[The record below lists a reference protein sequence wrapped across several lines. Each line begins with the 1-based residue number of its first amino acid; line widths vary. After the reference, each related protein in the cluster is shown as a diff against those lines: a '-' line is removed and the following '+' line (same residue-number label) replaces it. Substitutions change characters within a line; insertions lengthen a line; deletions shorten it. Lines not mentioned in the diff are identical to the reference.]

1 MLKKVLAVLLLCF
14 GLHWSDEARSSELKT
29 TTNPSTFGPLEETSE
44 GGGTDGWEEV
54 GHNDTT
60 FGMAAALYDDLE
72 NSATNGSE
80 TNSTIT
86 NDDDVDY
93 FGGEEAALVVAG
105 GEDKQNTSGNGN
117 STDYDL
123 YGNSTDSDLY
133 GNMTYDSEDNYTD
146 LQGNETIAVFIKKK
160 FHREVPVEAIAFL
173 GAVGAF
179 LVLLLIFFLYLNK
192 SLCFAECGGFPCIDR
207 IPQKEKTFS
216 KLDKQEMPTTLG
228 GTDKNKGQ
236 VAGSSYQY
244 DDDSSSDSDDDM
256 VKRYQDTLATHR
268 GSIRS
273 SVVSGKSA
281 HSRQS
286 QKSKA
291 DVAKDKQ
298 TEEPASLAEK
308 GQATHDVSPPGSGD
322 NSQRGAAEDLSPE
335 QQLSV
340 KSTSV
345 PDLDDQ
351 HTYENKAFLTEQS
364 ASLSGSEQALSATDR
379 TMSNDE
385 HLFDVSDLQG
395 DPPLISKCGSLEVS
409 FKYEAKR
416 GKMNVTIHQAR
427 EIPAKD
433 RGGASNVQVRM
444 MLLPTK
450 KQKFK
455 TKVKTGENPT
465 FDENF
470 SFSKIFPDDVHGM
483 GIRVRLYGL
492 ERMRRERMIGESIV
506 GFASLNLDEETT
518 HWMVLEPRSNLSH
531 GDSGFDVSSLS
542 RSDSASS
549 TQSLQHGGMP
559 ELLIGLAYNG
569 TTGRLSVEVI
579 KGSNFRNMAMNRAPD
594 TYVKLT
600 LMSPTGQELQRCK
613 TSVRR
618 GQPNPLFKE
627 TFMFQVALFQLP
639 EVTLMVSVYNK
650 KSMKKKEMIGWFSL
664 GMNCSG
670 EEEGSHWSD
679 MRESKGEQVCR
690 WHVLLES

>member
-1 MLKKVLAVLLLCF
+1 MLKKVLAVLLLCC
-14 GLHWSDEARSSELKT
+14 GLHWTDEVSRNSTSIHRKT
-29 TTNPSTFGPLEETSE
+29 TVVPSTAGHSTETSNVGVSDTGEE
-44 GGGTDGWEEV
+44 GGPDVTSVGTV
-54 GHNDTT
+54 TT
-60 FGMAAALYDDLE
+60 LSDD
-72 NSATNGSE
+72 NQNNVTNGSE
-80 TNSTIT
+80 VSSAIT
-86 NDDDVDY
+86 NDEDVDY
-93 FGGEEAALVVAG
+93 VDGEEASLVVAAG
-105 GEDKQNTSGNGN
+105 AGDKHNTSWGGNSTDGN

-123 YGNSTDSDLY
+123 YGNT
-133 GNMTYDSEDNYTD
+133 TYDYEDNYTD
-146 LQGNETIAVFIKKK
+146 LFSNDSIGVFIKKK
-160 FHREVPVEAIAFL
+160 FHREVPLEAVAFL

-179 LVLLLIFFLYLNK
+179 LVLLVIFFLYLNK
-192 SLCFAECGGFPCIDR
+192 SLCFSECGGFPCIDK
-207 IPQKEKTFS
+207 IPKKDKTFN
-216 KLDKQEMPTTLG
+216 KL
-228 GTDKNKGQ
+228 GT
-236 VAGSSYQY
+236 SYQY
-244 DDDSSSDSDDDM
+244 DDESSSDSDDE
-256 VKRYQDTLATHR
+256 VLKRYQNTLATHR

-273 SVVSGKSA
+273 SVRSGKSA
-281 HSRQS
+281 RSR
-286 QKSKA
+286 KSHKSIKT
-291 DVAKDKQ
+291 DVPADKQ
-298 TEEPASLAEK
+298 IEEAASLAEK
-308 GQATHDVSPPGSGD
+308 GQAAGDVSPPGSD
-322 NSQRGAAEDLSPE
+322 EEEDDSPHGAAVDLSPE
-335 QQLSV
+335 QQASV

-351 HTYENKAFLTEQS
+351 HTYENKAFLTERS

-416 GKMNVTIHQAR
+416 GKMSVTIHQAR

-470 SFSKIFPDDVHGM
+470 AFSKIFPDDVHGM

-518 HWMVLEPRSNLSH
+518 HWMVLEPRSNLSGKGGLH

-670 EEEGSHWSD
+670 EEEGSHWVD